1 METSPLAR
9 PSSKRFTFLYFINLL
24 NLPNYVMR
32 QMLLLCFLYRERE
45 LRCKEYKKI
54 AQCHREQ
61 VRKVGS
67 IQTQAVWLW
76 NSLLLPLCHGLCQ
89 TFLPRWTLPQNNRFG
104 GRWSNVLYNRKGE
117 TQRKTNNK
125 TDLASHQRKPFPA
138 PALLWMPGFISVV
151 GTGEE
156 RLVILGMCCLC
167 AWGQSHYGLP
177 FQPEVGSRLCH
188 WERLGGTLSPRI
200 HAITLPSLERPPAG
214 WAAGSIARAISTS
227 LYKSSTR
234 AANRRCWIKSVLLS
248 ANQMAPQHK
257 VPSFLGLIKLGWMR
271 QWCHEICIYLVH
283 LTLPIMMMECFPHV
297 GALLAPREDRK
308 ARWRLVVG
316 QANQS
321 QEEE

>member
-9 PSSKRFTFLYFINLL
+9 PSSKRFTFLCFINLL

-167 AWGQSHYGLP
+167 A
-177 FQPEVGSRLCH
+177 
-188 WERLGGTLSPRI
+188 
-200 HAITLPSLERPPAG
+200 
-214 WAAGSIARAISTS
+214 
-227 LYKSSTR
+227 
-234 AANRRCWIKSVLLS
+234 
-248 ANQMAPQHK
+248 
-257 VPSFLGLIKLGWMR
+257 
-271 QWCHEICIYLVH
+271 
-283 LTLPIMMMECFPHV
+283 
-297 GALLAPREDRK
+297 
-308 ARWRLVVG
+308 
-316 QANQS
+316 
-321 QEEE
+321 